1 MSRWGERNEREE
13 EGVGTGDGLSRSSGE
28 SRPRMTEHEPPVTGF
43 GANRRELL
51 FLRERSASVRTS
63 EKATL
68 TTLGRFRVVDAGDL
82 VREIYGGDRSL
93 SRADFE
99 ALLKQDLIRSATLR
113 DAWGRKSRLLTLT
126 RDGYDVA
133 RSQAGGA
140 QRLYWGFVK
149 PAEVAHDSRFYR
161 AFRHEERKLA
171 GDGHRVGRVVLDYE
185 LKRGYFA
192 RLNAPGGSL
201 SYRERQSDA
210 ARTMYLPIIDGHAVF
225 PDFRIE
231 YEGERGDIGRVDVEV
246 ASDNYHDHHVA
257 TKVSAG
263 FQVYGGADV
272 VRRFGISG
280 AGLGGGSFPE
290 ERSAVLLL

>member
-1 MSRWGERNEREE
+1 MSRWCERGEREE
-13 EGVGTGDGLSRSSGE
+13 EGVGPTDGLSRSGGE
-28 SRPRMTEHEPPVTGF
+28 SRPRTAEHEPPVTGF
-43 GANRRELL
+43 GANRRELFL
-51 FLRERSASVRTS
+51 LRERSVSVRSS
-63 EKATL
+63 ERATL
-68 TTLGRFRVVDAGDL
+68 TTLGRFRVVDAEDL

-99 ALLKQDLIRSATLR
+99 ALLRQGLIRSATLR

-126 RDGYDVA
+126 QDGYDLA
-133 RSQAGGA
+133 RSQASGA

-149 PAEVAHDSRFYR
+149 PAEAAHDSRFYR
-161 AFRHEERKLA
+161 AFRHEETRLA
-171 GDGHRVGRVVLDYE
+171 AHGRLVRRVVLDYE
-185 LKRGYFA
+185 LKRGYLA

-201 SYRERQSDA
+201 SYRERQSEA
-210 ARTMYLPIIDGHAVF
+210 ARTMHLPIIDGHAVF

-231 YEGERGDIGRVDVEV
+231 YEDERGDIGRVDVEV
-246 ASDNYHDHHVA
+246 ASDNYHDHHIA

-263 FQVYGGADV
+263 FQVYGGSDV

-280 AGLGGGSFPE
+280 AGLGRGSFPE